1 MSVSLHS
8 LKFSIEKIHLERFT
22 RSFPDG
28 EKHLLEFL
36 DVLHHLPKTQN
47 TTFCW
52 RSLSILYK
60 NIGLFMSQFGDL
72 LTYGSFPWIRARN
85 SLFLSILY
93 KNIGLYMSQFGDL
106 VTYGS
111 FPWIRARKSARLS
124 VFTPQIR
131 PHTLQPP
138 QAWTRNLRTSAFLL
152 ALGWASISTVLSQGW
167 FMLIWRWRKVDVEW

>member
-1 MSVSLHS
+1 MSLAELHS
-8 LKFSIEKIHLERFT
+8 LKRSIEKIHLERFT

-60 NIGLFMSQFGDL
+60 NIDLFMSQFGDL
-72 LTYGSFPWIRARN
+72 LTYGSFTWIRARN

-111 FPWIRARKSARLS
+111 LRNLRG
-124 VFTPQIR
+124 PQIR

-167 FMLIWRWRKVDVEW
+167 FMLIWRSRKVDVEW